1 VAGKKRSGSRSRRL
15 PIRLSLHYDSAIPLL
30 ENDAAIND
38 GWFAEACAN
47 QLIKLIE
54 T

>member
-1 VAGKKRSGSRSRRL
+1 MAGKRRSGSRSRRL
-15 PIRLSLHYDSAIPLL
+15 PIRLNLHLDPAISLL

-38 GWFAEACAN
+38 EWFAEACAN

>member
-1 VAGKKRSGSRSRRL
+1 
-15 PIRLSLHYDSAIPLL
+15 LHYDSAIPLL

-38 GWFAEACAN
+38 EWFAEACAK

>member
-1 VAGKKRSGSRSRRL
+1 VADTALFEALRRHL
-15 PIRLSLHYDSAIPLL
+15 DPAISLL

-38 GWFAEACAN
+38 EWFAEACAK

>member
-1 VAGKKRSGSRSRRL
+1 VADTALFEALRRHL
-15 PIRLSLHYDSAIPLL
+15 DPAISLL

-38 GWFAEACAN
+38 EWFAEACAN

>member
-1 VAGKKRSGSRSRRL
+1 VAGKRRSGSRSRRL
-15 PIRLSLHYDSAIPLL
+15 PIRLNLHLDPAISRL

-38 GWFAEACAN
+38 EWFAEACAK